1 MSVERLRELLEQRA
15 AGQWEIYRK
24 KGHSQERDAS
34 ARFRTDVLRDEEGWA
49 ARWFEGDALFF
60 ASAASADGLVESIP
74 QLARFAPA
82 ATPRWN
88 WPSGRTEPTRALAP
102 SPWEA
107 PPDLFEELARLLAS
121 ESRGEATLKQLSLRR
136 GRTWERIENASGLE
150 VEISSERLDGM
161 AYGAG
166 RRAGES
172 SEARVL
178 FRWDAAPDLMSVAR
192 RLCDRVTL
200 PLSLRVAPAHRGEW
214 LLEPAVAASLL
225 AAIAPIFTTDRPP
238 RWIQR
243 GRFCAETVTIADDA
257 TADAPFDGEGTPTR
271 RVLLVE
277 DGQLRGRL
285 RDLES
290 SAKGG
295 GASTGHGVRPSYRVP
310 PSAAPRRLVLETER
324 AVAPMELLSSVRRG
338 LFASALTAP
347 IRVDLDADRY
357 EVEFTGVSIVAGR
370 AQGPVAGARARGRL
384 SRLLQDVVGSASDLQ
399 FVPVPYPVGT
409 GTLLV
414 GHAQFD

>member
-1 MSVERLRELLEQRA
+1 MSAEHLRELLEQRA

-24 KGHSQERDAS
+24 KGHSHERNAS
-34 ARFRTDVLRDEEGWA
+34 PRFRTDVVRDEEGWA
-49 ARWFEGDALFF
+49 ARWFEKDAPFF
-60 ASAASADGLVESIP
+60 ASAASAAGLVEAIP

-82 ATPRWN
+82 AAPRWI
-88 WPSGRTEPTRALAP
+88 WPSGRTQPMKAATPRL
-102 SPWEA
+102 EA
-107 PPDLFEELARLLAS
+107 PPDLFEELARMLAS

-136 GRTWERIENASGLE
+136 GSTWERIENASGLE
-150 VEISSERLDGM
+150 VEISSERLDGV

-178 FRWDAAPDLMSVAR
+178 FRWDAAPDLVPVAR

-200 PLSLRVAPAHRGEW
+200 PLSLQAVAAHRGEW

-225 AAIAPIFTTDRPP
+225 GAIAPIFVTERLP

-243 GRFCAETVTIADDA
+243 SRFCAETVTISDDA
-257 TADAPFDGEGTPTR
+257 TADAAFDGEGTPTR

-277 DGQLRGRL
+277 NGQLRGRL

-295 GASTGHGVRPSYRVP
+295 GASTGHGVRPSFRVP
-310 PSAAPRRLVLETER
+310 PSVAPRRLVLETQR
-324 AVAPMELLSSVRRG
+324 AMVPLDLLSSVKRG

-347 IRVDLDADRY
+347 VRVDLEADRY

-399 FVPVPYPVGT
+399 FVPMPYPVGT
-409 GTLLV
+409 GTLLI
-414 GHAQFD
+414 GRAQFD

>member
-1 MSVERLRELLEQRA
+1 MSAERLRELLEKRA

-24 KGHSQERDAS
+24 KGHSHERNAS
-34 ARFRTDVLRDEEGWA
+34 PRFRTDVVRDEEGWA

-60 ASAASADGLVESIP
+60 ASAASADGLVEAIP

-82 ATPRWN
+82 ASPHWN
-88 WPSGRTEPTRALAP
+88 WPSSYAQPMKAVAERPLA
-102 SPWEA
+102 A

-136 GRTWERIENASGLE
+136 GSTWERIENASGLE
-150 VEISSERLDGM
+150 VEISSERLDGV
-161 AYGAG
+161 AFGAA

-178 FRWDAAPDLMSVAR
+178 FRWDAAPDLAPVAR
-192 RLCDRVTL
+192 RHCDRVTL
-200 PLSLRVAPAHRGEW
+200 PLSLRAAPAHRGEW

-225 AAIAPIFTTDRPP
+225 AAIAPIFATARPP

-243 GRFCAETVTIADDA
+243 SRFCAETVTISDDA

-271 RVLLVE
+271 RVILVE
-277 DGQLRGRL
+277 NGQLRGRL
-285 RDLES
+285 RDLDA

-310 PSAAPRRLVLETER
+310 PSVAPRRLVLETQR
-324 AVAPMELLSSVRRG
+324 ATAPLELLSSVKRG

-384 SRLLQDVVGSASDLQ
+384 SRLLQDVIGSASDLQ
-399 FVPVPYPVGT
+399 FVPMPYPLGT